1 MKVKNRGRNGQMQ
14 PFLSSSVLALCS
26 ALDMLPALPA
36 HPSQR
41 PLSPHHSIH
50 LSISLQ
56 RGIVCPQSKIPQL
69 KDTCKSI
76 FKGSRG
82 EGASEQVVSRPP
94 RHARRHIHAF
104 SPSHPRTRLSPSPFK
119 GLATCGY
126 LSVNSLKL
134 KNKIKVQFLH
144 HASHISRAQQP
155 NARIK
160 KQKVA
165 D

>member
-1 MKVKNRGRNGQMQ
+1 MQ

-82 EGASEQVVSRPP
+82 EGASEQVVSPP
-94 RHARRHIHAF
+94 MPDATYMHSALLTPGLEGRC
-104 SPSHPRTRLSPSPFK
+104 SPHLHLK
-119 GLATCGY
+119 G
-126 LSVNSLKL
+126 
-134 KNKIKVQFLH
+134 
-144 HASHISRAQQP
+144 
-155 NARIK
+155 
-160 KQKVA
+160 
-165 D
+165 

>member
-1 MKVKNRGRNGQMQ
+1 MGRCSHFCLLLSWTCALLWTCFLLSQPTHHRGPFPPTIPFTSPSVCKEELYIPKAR
-14 PFLSSSVLALCS
+14 FLSSKTIVNPYLRGAG
-26 ALDMLPALPA
+26 DKGPV
-36 HPSQR
+36 
-41 PLSPHHSIH
+41 SP
-50 LSISLQ
+50 
-56 RGIVCPQSKIPQL
+56 
-69 KDTCKSI
+69 
-76 FKGSRG
+76 
-82 EGASEQVVSRPP
+82 PP
-94 RHARRHIHAF
+94 HARRHIHAF
-104 SPSHPRTRLSPSPFK
+104 SPSHPRIRGQMLSPSPFK